1 VSDYELLQDVTV
13 GTKPREAKETEGAA
27 LDHTSVAKAV
37 EHGRPEALG
46 ARGAMHLQRAAG
58 NAAMGALVQR
68 KEEESPVKDVV
79 GKGGGTSLDDGV
91 RKKMESSLGHDF
103 SDVKVHTGSSAA
115 TAAKSVQAQAFTV
128 GNDVVFNE
136 GKYEPSTA
144 EGQHRIAHE
153 LTHVV
158 QQRSGSVPGESR
170 EGGIKVSDPGD
181 WAEKQAEAT
190 ASAVMSGDG
199 AHAGHDH
206 APAGAGAGVQRETE
220 EPLQAL
226 HDPTIQRESEGE
238 EEEVQSMA
246 EPTAQRESEGEEEEV
261 QSMAEPTAQRESE
274 GEEEEVQSMAEPT
287 AQREGEGP
295 EEEAEEG

>member
-115 TAAKSVQAQAFTV
+115 NAAKSVQAQAFTV
-128 GNDVVFNE
+128 GNELVFND
-136 GKYEPSTA
+136 GKYNPSSP
-144 EGQHRIAHE
+144 EGQRTIAHE

-190 ASAVMSGDG
+190 ADAVMSGGDS
-199 AHAGHDH
+199 HAGHDH
-206 APAGAGAGVQRETE
+206 APATAGAGVQRESE

-226 HDPTIQRESEGE
+226 HDPAIQREAEEEELSTLRDETIQRE
-238 EEEVQSMA
+238 A
-246 EPTAQRESEGEEEEV
+246 E
-261 QSMAEPTAQRESE
+261 
-274 GEEEEVQSMAEPT
+274 
-287 AQREGEGP
+287 EGP
-295 EEEAEEG
+295 EDEAEEEAPTASALAESVQRDESAEEETEE